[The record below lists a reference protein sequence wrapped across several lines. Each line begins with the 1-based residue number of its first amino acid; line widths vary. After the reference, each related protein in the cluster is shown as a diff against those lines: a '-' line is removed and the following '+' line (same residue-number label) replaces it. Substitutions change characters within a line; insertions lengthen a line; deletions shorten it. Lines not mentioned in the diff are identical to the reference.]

1 MDSRLEGRPIL
12 IGGTGDR
19 GVVASCSY
27 EARGFGVHS
36 GMSMKMARA
45 MCPEA
50 VVIRGNSMAYSKQSE
65 IVTDIVREAVPVCE
79 KSSIDEFYADL
90 SGMDRFFGCW
100 QFSREL
106 RERVIRESGLPISVG
121 LSTSKTVAKV
131 ATGEAKPNNARHVS
145 RGTERHFLAPLSVRK
160 IPMVGAETYRTL
172 RNLGISTIRT
182 LQDMPVELIQQ
193 VLGKNGVAIWKK
205 AHGLD
210 DTPVIAYN
218 ERKSISTERTFAKDT
233 TDGEKLHA
241 IMLAMAE
248 NLAFQLRRGDKLTA
262 CVTVKVR
269 YADFSTKS
277 MQRRIPYTA
286 ADHHLVPVAKDLLEQ
301 PARQARARPSHRGA
315 LQPPRRGWMP
325 NQPVRR
331 HRRTRQTL
339 PSPGPHPRAVRRP
352 ERGARRRP
360 RSPNH
365 RPHQPLQRRPPTP
378 ARPPASMMHFPET

>member
-65 IVTDIVREAVPVCE
+65 IVTNIVREAVPVCE

-145 RGTERHFLAPLSVRK
+145 RG
-160 IPMVGAETYRTL
+160 
-172 RNLGISTIRT
+172 
-182 LQDMPVELIQQ
+182 
-193 VLGKNGVAIWKK
+193 
-205 AHGLD
+205 
-210 DTPVIAYN
+210 
-218 ERKSISTERTFAKDT
+218 
-233 TDGEKLHA
+233 
-241 IMLAMAE
+241 
-248 NLAFQLRRGDKLTA
+248 
-262 CVTVKVR
+262 
-269 YADFSTKS
+269 
-277 MQRRIPYTA
+277 
-286 ADHHLVPVAKDLLEQ
+286 
-301 PARQARARPSHRGA
+301 
-315 LQPPRRGWMP
+315 
-325 NQPVRR
+325 
-331 HRRTRQTL
+331 
-339 PSPGPHPRAVRRP
+339 
-352 ERGARRRP
+352 
-360 RSPNH
+360 
-365 RPHQPLQRRPPTP
+365 
-378 ARPPASMMHFPET
+378 